1 MSSNRVRWSASVEI
15 AKAEKAKQL
24 VFGWLSVAIDAD
36 GKPVVDHEGDIIPPE
51 ELEQA
56 AYDFVLYSRQAG
68 EMHEKIGIGR
78 LVESMVFTEEKI
90 KALGIP
96 EGTLPIGWW
105 VGFKIDDLDVWEKI
119 ESGEYRAFSIGGTAE
134 REEVA

>member
-1 MSSNRVRWSASVEI
+1 MRKRIRWSAEVKIS
-15 AKAEKAKQL
+15 KAEKAKQL
-24 VFGWLSVAIDAD
+24 VFGWLSVAIDAE
-36 GKPVVDHEGDIIPPE
+36 GNPVVDHEGDIIPPE

-78 LVESMVFTEEKI
+78 LVESMVFTAEKI

>member
-1 MSSNRVRWSASVEI
+1 
-15 AKAEKAKQL
+15 
-24 VFGWLSVAIDAD
+24 
-36 GKPVVDHEGDIIPPE
+36 
-51 ELEQA
+51 
-56 AYDFVLYSRQAG
+56 
-68 EMHEKIGIGR
+68 MHEKIGIGR

-105 VGFKIDDLDVWEKI
+105 VGFKIDDLSVWEKI

-134 REEVA
+134 REEVE

>member
-1 MSSNRVRWSASVEI
+1 MSRVNWSATVKL
-15 AKAEKAKQL
+15 AKAEKARQL
-24 VFGWLSVAIDAD
+24 VFGWLSVAIDAE

-68 EMHEKIGIGR
+68 EMHERIGIGR
-78 LVESMVFTEEKI
+78 LVESMVFTPEKV

-96 EGTLPIGWW
+96 EGTLPVGWW

-119 ESGEYRAFSIGGTAE
+119 ESGEYQAFSIGGTAE